1 MEALAVRWLFPGKE
15 IRIDTRCMDCGEPI
29 VVRMLDEQILEV
41 DPQTAVGYMMSPFTK
56 WREGSKAF
64 N

>member
-1 MEALAVRWLFPGKE
+1 VRWLFPGSE

-29 VVRMLDEQILEV
+29 RVRFEDDRLVEV
-41 DPQTAVGYMMSPFTK
+41 DPPSSVGYMMSPFTK
-56 WREGSKAF
+56 WREGSSAF